1 MSSGCST
8 TLPGRAVGSHQG
20 PWQPAGAVTL
30 DERQLVQA
38 LEVAK
43 PQETE
48 VMRAYQ
54 RLAEVREELRRI
66 EPMRVALSRAGAP
79 ETLRTSVEQVRTDL
93 ITLEGQLTAA
103 TGASG

>member
-1 MSSGCST
+1 M
-8 TLPGRAVGSHQG
+8 
-20 PWQPAGAVTL
+20 
-30 DERQLVQA
+30 QA

-93 ITLEGQLTAA
+93 ITLG
-103 TGASG
+103 GS